1 MIDLVVVVVMCD
13 SGGDGMR
20 CRCGGGVTQATT
32 TTISTGT
39 NIWNSGVLI
48 PNSTHIIPKITTRLN
63 GATLLGSSR
72 WIFVPVAA
80 VASQVVGHGRGG
92 GGTAANVILLRIIGL
107 SH

>member
-1 MIDLVVVVVMCD
+1 MCD

-32 TTISTGT
+32 TTTTSSGT
-39 NIWNSGVLI
+39 NIRNSGVMI

-72 WIFVPVAA
+72 WIFVPVVA
-80 VASQVVGHGRGG
+80 VVSQLVGHGRGG
-92 GGTAANVILLRIIGL
+92 GGTATNVILLRIIGI
-107 SH
+107 SHEGGL